1 MGEPAL
7 IEHQWYWKANSQ
19 ECFFLVLL
27 KYWKWFHLLNYIFT
41 VCISFISESMAIW
54 SFIRDSLVKQWGNKR
69 AQFSSPLCRV
79 KHSERQQQKPLHIF
93 PAQGT
98 AILETLQCTNW
109 YRGARQCTVKVLNK
123 GIFFC
128 LRKEDAEA
136 FTIVLGCFHGMFVA
150 ILQLFYIFD
159 TEIIN

>member
-27 KYWKWFHLLNYIFT
+27 KYWKLFHLLNYIFT

-69 AQFSSPLCRV
+69 AQFSSPLCRG
-79 KHSERQQQKPLHIF
+79 KTQWAAAAETSAHFPCTGNSDLRNSPMHKLIQRGKAMHSESIKQRYFLLFEKRRCRGIHHSIRLF
-93 PAQGT
+93 PWHVCSHF
-98 AILETLQCTNW
+98 AIILYLW
-109 YRGARQCTVKVLNK
+109 YWN
-123 GIFFC
+123 
-128 LRKEDAEA
+128 
-136 FTIVLGCFHGMFVA
+136 
-150 ILQLFYIFD
+150 Y
-159 TEIIN
+159 